1 MLSAEFGKGGD
12 RKNNGPVHKSSQTH
26 PNKQG
31 GKTRLKMNCRFS
43 LYIALCLIIM
53 ISSFALAGCG
63 GEKKPAA
70 PAAPQTIKLG
80 FVGPLTGASAQDGES
95 MRRGTELAIE
105 IANAAGGVGGKKI
118 ELAAADDK
126 SDPKEAAAI
135 ANKFIADASILAVVG
150 NYNSSCTLAGAP
162 IYNKAGLI
170 QVSPGSSS
178 PAVSNAGPF
187 TFRTITTDA
196 FQGKYLI
203 NWAVKDEKFKNIAVV
218 YENTDYGQGLLK
230 VIEAEAPVL
239 GAKIVAKEAY
249 LLGETKDFSAVVSKV
264 KAAKPDVIIVGGLYN
279 ETALFAKQAIKNE
292 LKVPMMG
299 VDGLYSDALIKLGG
313 EAVEGLKLTAFF
325 HVSSPSKETQNFIAA
340 YKKKYNEEPGTY
352 AAYAFD
358 AASIVIE
365 AMSKGKAERK
375 AIMEYVTPLKG
386 FKGATGVIDF
396 DANGDRIGTALKL
409 IVKGGKFQ
417 VLDK

>member
-1 MLSAEFGKGGD
+1 
-12 RKNNGPVHKSSQTH
+12 
-26 PNKQG
+26 
-31 GKTRLKMNCRFS
+31 
-43 LYIALCLIIM
+43 
-53 ISSFALAGCG
+53 
-63 GEKKPAA
+63 
-70 PAAPQTIKLG
+70 
-80 FVGPLTGASAQDGES
+80 
-95 MRRGTELAIE
+95 
-105 IANAAGGVGGKKI
+105 
-118 ELAAADDK
+118 
-126 SDPKEAAAI
+126 
-135 ANKFIADASILAVVG
+135 
-150 NYNSSCTLAGAP
+150 
-162 IYNKAGLI
+162 
-170 QVSPGSSS
+170 
-178 PAVSNAGPF
+178 
-187 TFRTITTDA
+187 
-196 FQGKYLI
+196 
-203 NWAVKDEKFKNIAVV
+203 
-218 YENTDYGQGLLK
+218 
-230 VIEAEAPVL
+230 
-239 GAKIVAKEAY
+239 
-249 LLGETKDFSAVVSKV
+249 
-264 KAAKPDVIIVGGLYN
+264 
-279 ETALFAKQAIKNE
+279 
-292 LKVPMMG
+292 MMG